1 MDHLE
6 IEIQI
11 QQESMIK
18 TSSKL
23 FGLEIKKQQEDYQI
37 EWNRLEEQKK
47 EMEKKE
53 NELDQSNL
61 FCLDHEQNRDQ
72 RRD

>member
-18 TSSKL
+18 ASNKL
-23 FGLEIKKQQEDYQI
+23 FGLELKKQQEDYQI

-61 FCLDHEQNRDQ
+61 FYLDHE
-72 RRD
+72 

>member
-18 TSSKL
+18 ASNKL
-23 FGLEIKKQQEDYQI
+23 FGLELKKQQEDYQI
-37 EWNRLEEQKK
+37 EWNRFEEQTK

-61 FCLDHEQNRDQ
+61 FYLDHE
-72 RRD
+72 

>member
-1 MDHLE
+1 MDHIE

-23 FGLEIKKQQEDYQI
+23 LGLEIKKQQEDYQI

-61 FCLDHEQNRDQ
+61 FCLDHE
-72 RRD
+72 

>member
-61 FCLDHEQNRDQ
+61 FYLDHE
-72 RRD
+72 

>member
-18 TSSKL
+18 ASNKL
-23 FGLEIKKQQEDYQI
+23 FGLELKKQQEDYQI

-61 FCLDHEQNRDQ
+61 FCLDHE
-72 RRD
+72 

>member
-23 FGLEIKKQQEDYQI
+23 LGLEIKKQQEDYQI

-61 FCLDHEQNRDQ
+61 FCLDHE
-72 RRD
+72 

>member
-23 FGLEIKKQQEDYQI
+23 LGLEIKKQQEDYQI
-37 EWNRLEEQKK
+37 EWNRLEEQRK

-61 FCLDHEQNRDQ
+61 FCLDHE
-72 RRD
+72 

>member
-18 TSSKL
+18 ASNKL
-23 FGLEIKKQQEDYQI
+23 FGLELKKQQEDYQI
-37 EWNRLEEQKK
+37 EWNRLEEQTK

-61 FCLDHEQNRDQ
+61 FCLDHE
-72 RRD
+72 

>member
-1 MDHLE
+1 MDHL
-6 IEIQI
+6 
-11 QQESMIK
+11 QESMIK
-18 TSSKL
+18 ASNKL
-23 FGLEIKKQQEDYQI
+23 FGLELKKQQEDYQI

-61 FCLDHEQNRDQ
+61 FCLDHE
-72 RRD
+72 

>member
-6 IEIQI
+6 IELQI

-23 FGLEIKKQQEDYQI
+23 LGLEIKKQQEDYQI

-61 FCLDHEQNRDQ
+61 FCLDHE
-72 RRD
+72 

>member
-23 FGLEIKKQQEDYQI
+23 LGLEIKKQQEDYQI

-61 FCLDHEQNRDQ
+61 FCLDYE
-72 RRD
+72 

>member
-6 IEIQI
+6 FEIQI

-18 TSSKL
+18 ASNKL
-23 FGLEIKKQQEDYQI
+23 FGLELKKQQEDYQI

-61 FCLDHEQNRDQ
+61 LYLDHE
-72 RRD
+72 

>member
-61 FCLDHEQNRDQ
+61 FCLDHE
-72 RRD
+72 

>member
-23 FGLEIKKQQEDYQI
+23 LGLEIKKQQEDYQI

-61 FCLDHEQNRDQ
+61 FCLDHK
-72 RRD
+72 

>member
-23 FGLEIKKQQEDYQI
+23 LGVEIKKQQEDYQI

-61 FCLDHEQNRDQ
+61 FCLDHE
-72 RRD
+72 

>member
-18 TSSKL
+18 TNSKL
-23 FGLEIKKQQEDYQI
+23 LGLEIKKQQEDYQI

-47 EMEKKE
+47 EME
-53 NELDQSNL
+53 NI
-61 FCLDHEQNRDQ
+61 
-72 RRD
+72 

>member
-23 FGLEIKKQQEDYQI
+23 LGLEIKKQQEDYQI
-37 EWNRLEEQKK
+37 EWNRLEEQTK

-61 FCLDHEQNRDQ
+61 FCLDHE
-72 RRD
+72 

>member
-23 FGLEIKKQQEDYQI
+23 LGLEIKKQKEDYQI

-61 FCLDHEQNRDQ
+61 FCLDHE
-72 RRD
+72 